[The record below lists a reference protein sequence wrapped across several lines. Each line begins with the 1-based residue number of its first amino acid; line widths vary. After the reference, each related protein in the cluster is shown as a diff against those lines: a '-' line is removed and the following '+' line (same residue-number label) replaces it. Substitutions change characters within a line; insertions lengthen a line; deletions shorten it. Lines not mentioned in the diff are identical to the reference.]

1 MENAKGGSIMRILLA
16 EDEKALAKAIVKIF
30 EKNNYSAD
38 AVYDGEEAL
47 AYIES
52 GNYDVAVLDIM
63 MPKLDGISVLKKVRA
78 SGNRIPILML
88 TAKAEIEDRVLGLD
102 SGANDYLP
110 KPFDTREL
118 LARIRAITRAKEE
131 TDTKLG
137 FGNITLD
144 RATFEVSSPTGS
156 FRLANKEY
164 QMMEYFLS
172 NPRRI
177 ISAEQFMEKIWGYD
191 SDAEINVVWVYISY
205 LRKKLTA
212 LGADIAIKA
221 SRNAG
226 YSLEVCDDK

>member
-88 TAKAEIEDRVLGLD
+88 TTKSEIEDRVLGLD